1 MILKPILS
9 TVSRKCMENSME
21 SFSVD
26 IGLNELTNLIGA
38 TLKS

>member
-9 TVSRKCMENSME
+9 TVSRKCMEISME

-26 IGLNELTNLIGA
+26 IGLKELTKIW
-38 TLKS
+38 